1 MRNHKISQLPI
12 VSDKGFVGSIS
23 EDDLANLYF
32 EKKNL
37 STQTLEGV
45 MKEAYPIVKESTPL
59 DELSKLMTDNTNAV
73 LVEMD
78 NGKYQIIT
86 KFDIVQAIQI

>member
-1 MRNHKISQLPI
+1 M
-12 VSDKGFVGSIS
+12 KG
-23 EDDLANLYF
+23 
-32 EKKNL
+32 
-37 STQTLEGV
+37 
-45 MKEAYPIVKESTPL
+45 AYPIVKESTPVE
-59 DELSKLMTDNTNAV
+59 ELSQLMTDKNNAV